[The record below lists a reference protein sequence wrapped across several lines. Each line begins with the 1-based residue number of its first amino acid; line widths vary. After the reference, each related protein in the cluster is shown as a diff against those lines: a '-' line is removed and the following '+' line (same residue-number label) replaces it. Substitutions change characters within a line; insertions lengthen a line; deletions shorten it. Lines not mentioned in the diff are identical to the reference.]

1 MVARRALHEVRCS
14 IDAFVD
20 TVAEAKDSV
29 FQREDAYAYMM
40 K

>member
-20 TVAEAKDSV
+20 TVVEAKDSV